1 MQIIPSA
8 LENYISHP
16 HTPEANFALGRWYEE
31 QGHDSPALSF
41 YIRTAEFSEE
51 VGFDSAPELFILAYE
66 ALLRA
71 HFCID
76 RQRTR
81 ELTAKSLLQ
90 RAIALAPSR
99 PEAYYLLAKFE
110 LRKTNWPEAYMLCN
124 IGYNLPTP
132 DDTLSAPI
140 EGYVGP
146 ESFLFAMTL
155 SSHHWGRGTE
165 SRQILQELVTHHKD
179 ILSATESPTVQRLL
193 RSWGVGP
200 AEVADVPYVGA
211 TDMGRLKWCF
221 EGLEKIERNYS
232 QAYQDMFVLA
242 ALKGKRNG
250 TYLEIGSEE
259 PKYKSNTYLLEKE
272 FSWRGISVEIDEPE
286 VARFRAERSNPVV
299 CADATKL
306 DYTSLLKKTNFP
318 EAIDYLQIDTEPSST
333 SFEVLLTI
341 PFEKY
346 KFAIITFEHDHAV
359 DFSRTYRDKSRRYL
373 RSLGYQLVVPDVG
386 PTDWYSFED
395 WWVEPSLVDMNWL
408 CEMGMII
415 APETTQVSGA
425 NSVRDY
431 FLTEPSHLIS

>member
-1 MQIIPSA
+1 MQVTPPSPLQA
-8 LENYISHP
+8 YISHP
-16 HTPEANFALGRWYEE
+16 HVPEANFALGRWYET

-41 YIRTAEFSEE
+41 YIRTAEFAEE
-51 VGFDSAPELFILAYE
+51 VGFDGAPELITLAYE
-66 ALLRA
+66 SLLRA

-90 RAIALAPSR
+90 RAIALAPYR

-110 LRKTNWPEAYMLCN
+110 LRKANWPEVYMFCN

-132 DDTLSAPI
+132 DDTLSGPI

-146 ESFLFAMTL
+146 ESFLFAMML

-179 ILSATESPTVQRLL
+179 ILSSTESPTAQRLL

-200 AEVADVPYVGA
+200 AAVADVPYVGA
-211 TDMGRLKWCF
+211 TDMGRLKWGF
-221 EGLEKIERNYS
+221 EGLEGVERNYS
-232 QAYQDMFVLA
+232 QAYQDMFVLTV
-242 ALKGKRNG
+242 LDGKRNG

-259 PKYKSNTYLLEKE
+259 PQYKSNTYLLEGE

-286 VARFRAERSNPVV
+286 VARFRAERSNPVI

-306 DYTSLLKKTNFP
+306 DYASLLEKANFP
-318 EAIDYLQIDTEPSST
+318 AHIDYLQIDTEPSST

-341 PFEKY
+341 PFERY
-346 KFAIITFEHDHAV
+346 KFAVITFEHDHAV

-373 RSLGYQLVVPDVG
+373 RSLGYELVVPDAG

-395 WWVEPSLVDMNWL
+395 WWVEPSLVDTDRL
-408 CEMGMII
+408 KEMGMVI
-415 APETTQVSGA
+415 AERSGDGA
-425 NSVRDY
+425 NSVLSY
-431 FLTEPSHLIS
+431 FLKTE